1 VYNIALTHVIL
12 LIAYNTTNTNAT
24 SCELMHHLCTQPLHC
39 WHQKQ
44 GADKY
49 DNLYGTVVH
58 AKGNI
63 SIELLRSGMARML
76 DWTAAFL
83 PRETTTAMR
92 AAEND
97 AKLQQLRLW
106 RGYVAPTIQVSTHF
120 SRRDL

>member
-1 VYNIALTHVIL
+1 MCTFLHIHTTL
-12 LIAYNTTNTNAT
+12 LA
-24 SCELMHHLCTQPLHC
+24 
-39 WHQKQ
+39 HQQ

-92 AAEND
+92 AAENE

-106 RGYVAPTIQVSTHF
+106 RGYVAPTIQV
-120 SRRDL
+120 DIYILYLCMYV